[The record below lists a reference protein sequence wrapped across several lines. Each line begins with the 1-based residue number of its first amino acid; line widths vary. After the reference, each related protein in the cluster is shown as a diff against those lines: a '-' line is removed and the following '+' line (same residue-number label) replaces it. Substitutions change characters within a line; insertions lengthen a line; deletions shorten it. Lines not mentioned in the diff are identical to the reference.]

1 MSDDK
6 FAVALAEAFGRRLG
20 DVSWVSPRAAFPLR
34 RQHATHYVQPRLA
47 LVGDAAHTIHP
58 LAGQGVN
65 LGLLDA
71 AALAEVL
78 GEAVAAGKDVGDFR
92 VLRRYERW
100 RKGHNL
106 ATQALMDA
114 FKHVFGVSGGP
125 VPLVR
130 GMGMNLTDAAGPV
143 KRSIM
148 RMAMGLQGDLPAM
161 ARGVTTGAVGPDSS
175 VAS

>member
-1 MSDDK
+1 MGDDD
-6 FAVALAEAFGRRLG
+6 FAAVLATAFGRRLG
-20 DVSWVSPRAAFPLR
+20 GVDWVGRRAAFPLR
-34 RQHATHYVQPRLA
+34 RQHATQYVQPRLA

-78 GEAVAAGKDVGDFR
+78 VEALAAGKGAGDLR

-100 RKGHNL
+100 RKGHNA
-106 ATQALMDA
+106 ATQSLMDA
-114 FKHVFGVSGGP
+114 FKHLFGAGGGP
-125 VPLVR
+125 LPLVR
-130 GMGMNLTDAAGPV
+130 GIGMNLTDAVGPV

-148 RMAMGLQGDLPAM
+148 RLAMGLQGDLPAM
-161 ARGVTTGAVGPDSS
+161 ARGGTSGVVTQGE
-175 VAS
+175 